1 MRKFKQLS
9 QVSRSKIL
17 SLSAVLL
24 FLLALICCKL
34 FCNLNFD
41 LSKNKQN
48 SLNSATFELFS
59 EIQQPVKIVLYVSL
73 SAASN
78 SPKLEKFVF
87 KTLDFLQKYA
97 KASQNKINIQ
107 ILDTQKFSQFENQA
121 MDFGFIGLNTDR
133 IFEKI
138 YLAWQIKFDEN
149 SQNLQKANG
158 AYTEN
163 LQNLQKVND
172 AYTENLQNSQ
182 KVKGAYVLRDLL
194 ISGDANL
201 EYQLA
206 EDILQLLKKQKQTQ
220 KPKLGIISGIDFLPS
235 FNFQTGKKTAPNPAY
250 FALSKKYE
258 LVDLSIDA
266 QAPFDF
272 LLAISPNFLPS
283 QDFAI
288 VENSLEL
295 GVPTI
300 LILDKQNAQRLNFVD
315 QNQTANNQNIA
326 DFLHKFGLVWNF
338 ANSVQDDSA
347 SNLVISN
354 YGDLSLNS
362 DLVQLHKN
370 NFVEHST
377 LKNLNSILVAT
388 STSFDFLQNSHTK
401 NYEFLPLIEF
411 SKNAK
416 FVNLDEA
423 FLDETSKQTQT
434 PKYFAGI
441 LQTNNTN
448 IDELDLKPET
458 RMALIGDSDFLNSN
472 LWLKNSQNSSLSAN
486 GFLYANLWQDN
497 LFFLENLLDFF
508 SEDKILLALRKQQQ
522 APLPFAKLEKIR
534 SQAKQKYANILKRY
548 ENQINKIDA
557 ELIKLNISL
566 NELTE
571 KTDLLADEK
580 LFASSQIAEQKAQ
593 LLETRQEVSKNLLQT
608 TALMQ
613 EQENKLK
620 FWIEFFMVYFAPLLI
635 SGAYVLVWIIRRLN
649 RKRHLFPD
657 QRSGSSRHL

>member
-149 SQNLQKANG
+149 LQNLQKVNGAYTENLQNLQKANG

-163 LQNLQKVND
+163 LQN
-172 AYTENLQNSQ
+172 SQ
-182 KVKGAYVLRDLL
+182 KANGAYVLRDLL
-194 ISGDANL
+194 VSGDANL

-206 EDILQLLKKQKQTQ
+206 EDILQLLKKQKQKQEQTQ

-288 VENSLEL
+288 VQNSLEL

-326 DFLHKFGLVWNF
+326 DFLRKFGLVWNF

-441 LQTNNTN
+441 LQTNNKGF
-448 IDELDLKPET
+448 DELDLKPET

-534 SQAKQKYANILKRY
+534 SQAKQKYANILKKY

-571 KTDLLADEK
+571 KTDLSADER

-593 LLETRQEVSKNLLQT
+593 LLETRQEVAKNLLQT

-649 RKRHLFPD
+649 RKRHLLPD
-657 QRSGSSRHL
+657 QR

>member
-59 EIQQPVKIVLYVSL
+59 EIQQPVKIVIYVSL

-149 SQNLQKANG
+149 SQNLQKVNG
-158 AYTEN
+158 
-163 LQNLQKVND
+163 

-182 KVKGAYVLRDLL
+182 KVNGAYVLRDLL
-194 ISGDANL
+194 VSGDANL

-206 EDILQLLKKQKQTQ
+206 EDILQLLKKQKQEQTQ

-326 DFLHKFGLVWNF
+326 DFLRKFGLVWNF

-441 LQTNNTN
+441 LQTNNKGL
-448 IDELDLKPET
+448 DELDLKPET

-534 SQAKQKYANILKRY
+534 SQAKQKYANILKKY

-571 KTDLLADEK
+571 KIEKTDLSADER

-593 LLETRQEVSKNLLQT
+593 LLETRQEVAKNLLQT

-649 RKRHLFPD
+649 RKRHLLPD
-657 QRSGSSRHL
+657 QR